1 MTRKDPDTQMDTQS
15 DAATLAIL
23 IGTLDSIAGD
33 MGENLVQSARSTLI
47 REARDGSCALL
58 AADGEIIAQAQHIP
72 VQMCSLSVPLKA
84 CLERH
89 GTIRPGE
96 IFLTNDPF
104 AGGQHLQDLIVF
116 RPVFVGGELVAFAGS
131 IAHHVDIGG
140 GSAGMTYDAR
150 EYYQEGL
157 RFPSCKIE
165 VDRDLAEGGLMHDVM
180 VANFRQSQIGLGD
193 LKAQLAATHLGVR
206 RFTDLIDK
214 YGLAVIQGGIERAF
228 EYAERLMRE
237 AIRCVPDGRYSAEDF
252 VDGGVFDDTPIR
264 VHVTLTVEGS
274 TIAVDFAGSDPQVE
288 EFLNVPYGSTVSTT
302 MSVIKMVL
310 DPTDEIPANAGCFR
324 PIELRAPEGSF
335 VNPRAPAA
343 TRARMCGAYR
353 IFDAVLAAFQQ
364 AIPDQ
369 VPAQGYNVN
378 TTVGFSHALAGRY
391 AIFIEDIGGGWGGTA
406 AHDGADMVDTPLSN
420 CKITPVE
427 ALEREHQYLRVE
439 RYALLPD
446 SGGAGRW
453 RGGLGMERVFQVLKD
468 GVTFFGYAD
477 RHLRSPTGAAGGLS
491 GTRGSFELHADGA
504 MEALASKCS
513 QTVGKGERIR
523 VLAGGGGGFGRPEHR
538 PRGLVAADVRSGKVT
553 AEAAAR
559 EYGLGD
565 APMAAAGRL
574 ARRPSG

>member
-1 MTRKDPDTQMDTQS
+1 MTTQGARD
-15 DAATLAIL
+15 DAATLTIL

-58 AADGEIIAQAQHIP
+58 ASDGEIIAQAQHIP

-89 GTIRPGE
+89 GTIGPGE
-96 IFLTNDPF
+96 AFLTNDPF
-104 AGGQHLQDLIVF
+104 AGGQHLQDLILF
-116 RPVFVGGELVAFAGS
+116 SPVFAGRELVAFAGS

-157 RFPSCKIE
+157 RFPSCKIDVE
-165 VDRDLAEGGLMHDVM
+165 RDLGPEGFVHDVM
-180 VANFRQSQIGLGD
+180 AANFRQSQIGLGD
-193 LKAQLAATHLGVR
+193 LKAQLAANHLGVR
-206 RFTDLIDK
+206 RFAELIEK
-214 YGLAVIQGGIERAF
+214 YGLDVVQSGIARAF
-228 EYAERLMRE
+228 EYSEHMMRE
-237 AIRCVPDGRYSAEDF
+237 AVRRIPDGRYSAEDF

-274 TIAVDFAGSDPQVE
+274 GIVVDFAGSDPQVE

-335 VNPRAPAA
+335 VNPLPPAA

-378 TTVGFSHALAGRY
+378 TTVGFSHAFAGSY

-406 AHDGADMVDTPLSN
+406 SHDGADMVDTPLSN

-439 RYALLPD
+439 RYAMLPD

-491 GTRGSFELHADGA
+491 GTRGAFERHADGHT
-504 MEALASKCS
+504 ETLGSKCS
-513 QTVGKGERIR
+513 RPVAKGERIR
-523 VLAGGGGGFGRPEHR
+523 VVAGGGGGFGAPER
-538 PRGLVAADVRSGKVT
+538 RASALIEADVRSGKVT
-553 AEAAAR
+553 ADAAER
-559 EYGLGD
+559 DYGF
-565 APMAAAGRL
+565 APLRA
-574 ARRPSG
+574 